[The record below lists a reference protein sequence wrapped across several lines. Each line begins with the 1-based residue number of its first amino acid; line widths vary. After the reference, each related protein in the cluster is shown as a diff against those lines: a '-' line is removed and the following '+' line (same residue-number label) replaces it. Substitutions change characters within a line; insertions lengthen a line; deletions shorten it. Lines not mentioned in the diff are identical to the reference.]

1 VFPYAQYPTKV
12 SIRIGNVPTVNC
24 RVRAFLMFLVDGSF
38 TVACMEQ
45 HTVQVHA
52 YLYRFLINFQL
63 EGHTCISGRMP
74 VLNAKA
80 MVAKAPKAL
89 KALAV
94 LLPCSE

>member
-1 VFPYAQYPTKV
+1 
-12 SIRIGNVPTVNC
+12 
-24 RVRAFLMFLVDGSF
+24 MFLVDGSF

-52 YLYRFLINFQL
+52 YLYSVTQSVEFHTRFWFLINFQL